1 MKKRLLGFV
10 VLFLVAGA
18 SAMAQQ
24 TVSGRVTSSVDGAPL
39 PGVSILVKGTNTGTS
54 TDADGRFAISV
65 PDNNAVL
72 VLSFIGFTSQEV
84 TVGNQTNV
92 NIEMSEDATE
102 LSEVVVTALGIER
115 EKKALTY
122 SVQDVGTEEL
132 AKARE
137 LNVINSL
144 SGKVTGISI
153 NRAGT
158 GVGAPTR
165 VILRGNRSINGNS
178 QPLYIVDGVPLDGD
192 ISDINPDDVESITV
206 LKGGNASALYGARG
220 QNGVIM
226 VNTKKGKNTG
236 RGFMIDVNTTYQFE
250 TPLLLTNY
258 QNEYGQGV
266 NGVYS
271 PNSETAWGPRMDGS
285 TVAHWSP
292 DPNRPVTE
300 YAYSPQPDNVRDFFQ
315 TGKNFA
321 TTLAITTGNEKSQTY
336 FSYTYTDAKGVVPT
350 NELTRHNVNLRL
362 TNKLTDRLTLDAKLN
377 YIREDIENQ
386 LAQGESF
393 DNPMRHAYRLPR
405 NIRTEDIE
413 RFQYLNAEG
422 VIRQNY
428 WNVGSNGGANPYWT
442 INRNLKLDITDRVIA
457 LASLRYQLTKD
468 LSILGRSAIDRSF
481 GSNDTRLYND
491 TYIIAQNGRF
501 SQGRSDSYEWNSD
514 FLITYDKTIND
525 NWSFNINAG
534 GNARKNRNSSLF
546 ANTGPGLTVPNFFA
560 LGNTQ
565 QVLASLNVGPPN
577 VAGASDNNS
586 LYGFAQVVFK
596 NAIYLDLTHRN
607 DWSSTL
613 APENWSIPYSSAGL
627 NIVVSDLTE
636 MPAFLSFAKV
646 RASFAETGNGTSPYQ
661 LQRTAALSA
670 GGKGGYLTLSS
681 TLPHPN
687 LVPEFTKSLE
697 LGADVRFFLNRL
709 GLDFTYYKTNTENQ
723 LFTLS
728 LPVGSGASTYFVNG
742 GDVQNNGVELTLTG
756 KPIAGRDFNWDITL
770 NFAKNNSLVKTIHE
784 DRKSVEIGSDFL
796 RRFRIEEGK
805 PFGEVYSRGLLR
817 DSQGRVLIDAAT
829 GLPRVTPGFT
839 VKVANYNPDWLGGI
853 HNAFTYK
860 NFSFSFLIDIRKGGS
875 ISSLGNAIIYA
886 DGLTEETLEGREGGL
901 VFGENFYENETAV
914 IGDGTEAEGTALP
927 ANDIPIT
934 AQAFWLKVGGRNA
947 PVGEMFTVDASNVR
961 FREAVLGY
969 SLPSSVLG
977 NSPFRK
983 VSISFVG
990 RNLFFISNKAKNIDP
1005 DVTVGTGTAAW
1016 GYDAFGPPTARS
1028 YGFNLNL
1035 GF

>member
-1 MKKRLLGFV
+1 MFIYLTPKKQMKKRLLGFL
-10 VLFLVAGA
+10 VLFLVAGVA
-18 SAMAQQ
+18 AMAQQ
-24 TVSGRVTSSVDGAPL
+24 TVSGTVTSSVDGSPL
-39 PGVSILVKGTNTGTS
+39 PGVSVLVKGTTTGTS
-54 TDADGRFAISV
+54 TDAEGKFTLTV
-65 PDNNAVL
+65 PDNTSVL

-84 TVGNQTNV
+84 TVGNQTNLS
-92 NIEMSEDATE
+92 IQMKEDATE
-102 LSEVVVTALGIER
+102 LGEVVVTALGIER
-115 EKKALTY
+115 EKKSLTY
-122 SVQDVGTEEL
+122 SVQDVKTEEL
-132 AKARE
+132 SKARE

-144 SGKVTGISI
+144 TGKVAGISI

-165 VILRGNRSINGNS
+165 VLLRGNRSINGNS
-178 QPLYIVDGVPLDGD
+178 QPLYIVDGVPLRGD

-226 VNTKKGKNTG
+226 VNTKKGKDTG
-236 RGFMIDVNTTYQFE
+236 RGFNIDLNTTYMFDN
-250 TPLLLTNY
+250 PIFLTNY
-258 QNEYGQGV
+258 QNVYGQGS

-271 PNSETAWGPRMDGS
+271 PNSETAWGPKMEGQ

-292 DPNRPVTE
+292 DPNRPVSE
-300 YAYSPQPDNVRDFFQ
+300 YSFLPQPDNVRDFFQ
-315 TGKNFA
+315 TGQNFA

-362 TNKLTDRLTLDAKLN
+362 TNKLTDKLTLDAKLN
-377 YIREDIENQ
+377 YIREDIDNQ

-405 NIRTEDIE
+405 NIRTQDIE
-413 RFQYLNAEG
+413 RYQYLNAEG
-422 VIRQNY
+422 IIRQNY

-442 INRNLKLDITDRVIA
+442 INRNLKKDASDRIIA
-457 LASLRYQLTKD
+457 LASLQYRLTKD
-468 LSILGRSAIDRSF
+468 LSILGRSSIDRAF

-501 SQGRSDSYEWNSD
+501 SQGRTDGYEWNSD
-514 FLITYDKTIND
+514 FLITYDKTINTD
-525 NWSFNINAG
+525 WSFNLNVG
-534 GNARKNRNSSLF
+534 GNARKNRNSGLF

-560 LGNTQ
+560 LANTQ
-565 QVLASLNVGPPN
+565 QVLASHDVGGPVNV
-577 VAGASDNNS
+577 NS
-586 LYGFAQVVFK
+586 LYAFAQVAFK
-596 NAIYLDLTHRN
+596 NGIFLDLSGRN

-613 APENWSIPYSSAGL
+613 APENWSIPYGSAGL
-627 NIVVSDLTE
+627 NVVVSDMMELPT
-636 MPAFLSFAKV
+636 FLSFAKV
-646 RASFAETGNGTSPYQ
+646 RGSYAITGNSTSPYQ
-661 LQRTAALSA
+661 LQRTAILTA
-670 GGKGGYLTLSS
+670 GGNAGYLRLNSV
-681 TLPHPN
+681 LPHPN
-687 LVPEFTKSLE
+687 LLPEQTASLE
-697 LGADVRFFLNRL
+697 VGADVRFFLNRL
-709 GLDFTYYKTNTENQ
+709 GLDFTYYKSNTTNQ
-723 LFTLS
+723 VFTLA
-728 LPVGSGASTYFVNG
+728 LPVGSGASSYFVNG
-742 GDVQNNGVELTLTG
+742 GDLENKGVEVTLTG
-756 KPIAGRDFNWDITL
+756 TPVQGDDFNWDITL
-770 NFAKNNSLVKTIHE
+770 NFARNISMVKEIN
-784 DRKSVEIGSDFL
+784 DKRPSVEIGSDFL

-817 DSQGRVLIDAAT
+817 DEQGRVLVEDN

-839 VKVANYNPDWLGGI
+839 VRVANYNPDWLGGI
-853 HNAFTYK
+853 QNAFRYK
-860 NFSFSFLIDIRKGGS
+860 NLTFSFLIDIRQGGS

-901 VFGENFYENETAV
+901 IFGENFYGHETA
-914 IGDGTEAEGTALP
+914 IRGDGTPNTT
-927 ANDIPIT
+927 PIT
-934 AQAFWLKVGGRNA
+934 AEQFWLKVGGRNA
-947 PVGEMFTVDASNVR
+947 PVGELFTVDASNVR

-990 RNLFFISNKAKNIDP
+990 RNLFFLSNKAKNIDP
-1005 DVTVGTGTAAW
+1005 DVTVGTGTASW